1 MARGGP
7 VDRLARDAA
16 AISTPTETAPVPAG
30 DHVACVHCGK
40 TVARTETDLCG
51 LGFRCRACSDKAE
64 LDELTGAKP
73 DVADHLVA
81 EDRARFAEQGKR
93 LALKALGVGALLFA
107 CGSVL
112 LVFAPSPAA
121 FKPMLLALIVVFA
134 IGGQGYARWRR
145 FRVRPSNA
153 K

>member
-1 MARGGP
+1 MARGGL

-16 AISTPTETAPVPAG
+16 EIDVPTQTPPVASG
-30 DHVACVHCGK
+30 EHVACVHCGK

-73 DVADHLVA
+73 DVSDHLA
-81 EDRARFAEQGKR
+81 PEDRVRFAAHGKR
-93 LALKALGVGALLFA
+93 LALKALGAGALLFA
-107 CGSVL
+107 FGIVL

-121 FKPMLLALIVVFA
+121 FKPMLMALIVVLA
-134 IGGQGYARWRR
+134 VGGHGYARWRR
-145 FRVRPSNA
+145 FRVR
-153 K
+153 